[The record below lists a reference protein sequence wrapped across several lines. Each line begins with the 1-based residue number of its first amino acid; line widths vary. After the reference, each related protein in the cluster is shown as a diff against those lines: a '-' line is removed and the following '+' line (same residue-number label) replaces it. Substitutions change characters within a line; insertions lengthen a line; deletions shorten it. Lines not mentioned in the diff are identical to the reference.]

1 MCVVDKLVKVDILV
15 LRPSPL
21 SVFDCLQYAKQREKA
36 WGFLPCDLQHKCHH
50 WFETQRHIQR
60 YIFTAEKLGK

>member
-21 SVFDCLQYAKQREKA
+21 SVFDCLQYVKSEGK
-36 WGFLPCDLQHKCHH
+36 GLEFL
-50 WFETQRHIQR
+50 TM
-60 YIFTAEKLGK
+60 

>member
-21 SVFDCLQYAKQREKA
+21 SVFDCLQYVKSEGKA
-36 WGFLPCDLQHKCHH
+36 WGFLPCDHS
-50 WFETQRHIQR
+50 TDVITGSRHGDI
-60 YIFTAEKLGK
+60 YSML

>member
-21 SVFDCLQYAKQREKA
+21 PVFDCLQFVKSEGKGL
-36 WGFLPCDLQHKCHH
+36 GFLTSSSQ
-50 WFETQRHIQR
+50 ETSS
-60 YIFTAEKLGK
+60 TSNGSEA